1 MKFELALVESFNKD
15 YWIVK
20 GITTSLIEGLL
31 ETQDRVRISY
41 LTYLEI
47 ENALKDNKNVYINKN
62 FTTPEVMPSD
72 LLIRDSNENITELK
86 SFVLNKLE
94 NIIYPAQAKSL
105 SFDILNF
112 TLKNNILCSKG
123 YFITDDNREEKYIEI
138 LEGGDKDLFKDLES
152 YLESFDNLKN
162 ALYFENKIKQYKS
175 DIENCLTKDEVLQKE
190 QEFLESLNKD

>member
-72 LLIRDSNENITELK
+72 LLIRDSEENITELK

-94 NIIYPAQAKSL
+94 NIIYPVQAKSL

-138 LEGGDKDLFKDLES
+138 LESGDKDLFKDLES
-152 YLESFDNLKN
+152 YLESYDNLKN

-175 DIENCLTKDEVLQKE
+175 DIENCLTKDEVFQKE

>member
-72 LLIRDSNENITELK
+72 LLIRDTEENITELK

-138 LEGGDKDLFKDLES
+138 LESGDKDLFKDLES

-175 DIENCLTKDEVLQKE
+175 DIENCLTKDEVFQKE

>member
-72 LLIRDSNENITELK
+72 LLIRDSEENITELK
-86 SFVLNKLE
+86 EFILNKLE

-138 LEGGDKDLFKDLES
+138 LESGDKDLFKDLES

-175 DIENCLTKDEVLQKE
+175 DIENCLTKDEVFQKE